1 MAQEEILILNWIG
14 GFLGATLGIIGGIIG
29 TRNSRRIRKGE
40 ESWLTLAKWNP
51 LDWFNSFL
59 VGIGLIFSIAGLA
72 FEGMM
77 ANWVLVRW
85 LLNLGIMFL
94 GIGAGGWIYRARA
107 LMIKKG

>member
-1 MAQEEILILNWIG
+1 
-14 GFLGATLGIIGGIIG
+14 
-29 TRNSRRIRKGE
+29 
-40 ESWLTLAKWNP
+40 
-51 LDWFNSFL
+51 L

-77 ANWVLVRW
+77 VNRVLVRW